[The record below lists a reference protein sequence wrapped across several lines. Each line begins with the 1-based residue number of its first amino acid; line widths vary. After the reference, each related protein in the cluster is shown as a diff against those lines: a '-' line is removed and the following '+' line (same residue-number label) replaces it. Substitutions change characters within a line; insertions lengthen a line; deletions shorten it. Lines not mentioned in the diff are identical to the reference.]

1 MEPHRKWLHRALR
14 FFAAAVWAGIIV
26 YAVLH
31 RSEFTLERVLN
42 YTPKSP
48 FLAFFAL
55 MFLFALKSLTI
66 VFYSGILYTA
76 AGILFPVPLAIAVN
90 LCGTV
95 VMALISYY
103 LARSLGAEHADELRR
118 KHPKLCTFE
127 RMRSRNNFAFVVV
140 LRCINVVNFD
150 VGSIYCGA
158 VRLPLAP
165 FLAGSV
171 LGKLTDLVMFSVMGT
186 SAINR
191 DPAPVL
197 IALTVDLTIAFLI
210 ALWAKNQNAKEARNH
225 E

>member
-1 MEPHRKWLHRALR
+1 MGSHRQWLHRLLR
-14 FFAAAVWAGIIV
+14 VFAAAVWAGIIV
-26 YAVLH
+26 YAVVH

-42 YTPKSP
+42 YTPESP
-48 FLAFFAL
+48 LLAFFAL

-66 VFYSGILYTA
+66 VFYSGILYAA
-76 AGILFPVPLAIAVN
+76 AGVLFPLPAAIAVN

-95 VMALISYY
+95 VMALLSYF
-103 LARSLGAEHADELRR
+103 LSRSLGASHADELRE
-118 KHPKLCTFE
+118 KHPKLRSFE

-140 LRCINVVNFD
+140 LRCVNVVNFD

-158 VRLPLAP
+158 VRMPLVP

-191 DPAPVL
+191 DPVPVL
-197 IALTVDLTIAFLI
+197 IALAVDLTLAFAI
-210 ALWAKNQNAKEARNH
+210 ALWAKKQNAKETQKS
-225 E
+225 